1 MRGSGTGADLEREA
15 RGAEERRVSG
25 VEVRGFRFRSGPVW
39 AEDGMKLKVDVPV
52 VFKGEDACPGVQ
64 KGNLFDLI

>member
-1 MRGSGTGADLEREA
+1 
-15 RGAEERRVSG
+15 
-25 VEVRGFRFRSGPVW
+25 
-39 AEDGMKLKVDVPV
+39 MKLKVDVPV

>member
-1 MRGSGTGADLEREA
+1 MDL
-15 RGAEERRVSG
+15 V
-25 VEVRGFRFRSGPVW
+25 FVW